1 MYLLTRPVPALARSE
16 QAFSTRQLR
25 VSVLGLVDIT
35 YHCAPVSALQ
45 QQLKARQADILVV
58 TSQYAVNACADVLRY
73 LSPDII
79 VLAVGQ
85 GTGRALREF
94 GIEPVVPAQA
104 TSEGLLALNQLKDA
118 KNKQI
123 VIIKGVAGRTTL
135 ADTLHQA
142 GAHVTC
148 LSVYER
154 IIPDEY
160 QQTNYWQWSDVKGII
175 ATSEEMARQLFA
187 RLNNSKLTEQR
198 WLTVSARVA
207 DVIRSYGV
215 TDVEVATGASDNELA
230 QWIKDNWE

>member
-1 MYLLTRPVPALARSE
+1 MYLLTRPAPALARSE
-16 QAFSTRQLR
+16 QAFAAHQLN

-35 YHCAPVSALQ
+35 YHRAPVDALH
-45 QQLKARQADILVV
+45 QQLTAGQVDILVV
-58 TSQYAVNACADVLRY
+58 TSQYAVKACTPAIRLLPWKVT
-73 LSPDII
+73 

-85 GTGRALREF
+85 GTGRALQQL
-94 GIEPVVPAQA
+94 GLNAIVPAQA
-104 TSEGLLALNQLKDA
+104 TSEGLLALTQLKDA

-135 ADTLHQA
+135 ADALNRA
-142 GAHVTC
+142 GAHVTS
-148 LSVYER
+148 LAVYER
-154 IIPDEY
+154 TIPNVY

-207 DVIRSYGV
+207 DVIRAFGV
-215 TDVEVATGASDNELA
+215 TDVEVATGASDDELA